1 MSGIDRPAQPPAG
14 SAGTATPDM
23 PDTPA
28 PVLFERDGPIAR
40 IRFNRPAVLNAADR
54 TLAAAF
60 RDACRAVAADPGVR
74 VVVLSGEGRAFMAGG
89 DIAQFRD
96 DPQSVPATLIDPL
109 HDGLR
114 TLSGAPAI
122 VIASLHGPVAGAGM
136 SIALGCDLAI
146 AAEGARFNM
155 AYARLGASCDLGGSW
170 HLPRLVGLR
179 RALEIAL
186 LCDNIDAAQ
195 ALQLGLVNRVVP
207 AAALVD
213 ETQALAERL
222 ARGAP
227 VAQGVIKRLMRESS
241 GRDLAGQLD
250 AERAGFSA
258 CIASADFSEAVAAF
272 LDKRPAAFTGR

>member
-1 MSGIDRPAQPPAG
+1 M
-14 SAGTATPDM
+14 T
-23 PDTPA
+23 A
-28 PVLFERDGPIAR
+28 PVLLEHDGPIATLR
-40 IRFNRPAVLNAADR
+40 LNRPEVLNAAD
-54 TLAAAF
+54 TALAFAF
-60 RDACRAVAADPGVR
+60 RDACLELEADTSVR
-74 VVVLSGEGRAFMAGG
+74 VVVLAGVGRAFMAGG

-109 HDGLR
+109 HDALR
-114 TLSGAPAI
+114 YLSGAPAI
-122 VIASLHGPVAGAGM
+122 VIASLHGAVAGAGM

-146 AAEGARFNM
+146 AADDTRFNM

-179 RALEIAL
+179 RALEIAR
-186 LCDNIDAAQ
+186 LCDNVDAAQ

-258 CIASADFSEAVAAF
+258 CIASADFAEAVAAF
-272 LDKRPAAFTGR
+272 LAKRPAAFTGR

>member
-1 MSGIDRPAQPPAG
+1 MSTPGRPKGEYRSAQHE
-14 SAGTATPDM
+14 GTPVYQ
-23 PDTPA
+23 A
-28 PVLFERDGPIAR
+28 PVLCERDGAIAR
-40 IRFNRPAVLNAADR
+40 ICFNRPAVLNAAD
-54 TLAAAF
+54 TGLAAGF
-60 RDACRAVAADPGVR
+60 RDACVAFAADPGVR
-74 VVVLSGEGRAFMAGG
+74 VVVISGEGRAFMAGG

-109 HDGLR
+109 HEGLKC
-114 TLSGAPAI
+114 LAGAASI
-122 VIASLHGPVAGAGM
+122 VIASLHGVVAGAGM

-146 AAEGARFNM
+146 AAEGTRFNM

-186 LCDNIDAAQ
+186 LCDDLDAAQ

-207 AAALVD
+207 AAELAD
-213 ETQALAERL
+213 ATQVLAERL

-227 VAQGVIKRLMRESS
+227 LAQGLLKRLMRESF

-250 AERAGFSA
+250 AERAGFST
-258 CIASADFSEAVAAF
+258 CLASADFGEAVAAF
-272 LDKRPAAFTGR
+272 LAKRPASFVGR

>member
-1 MSGIDRPAQPPAG
+1 MSGDHRPAGPPAG
-14 SAGTATPDM
+14 SAGTATPDS
-23 PDTPA
+23 PDLPA
-28 PVLFERDGPIAR
+28 PVLFERDGSIAR
-40 IRFNRPAVLNAADR
+40 IRFNRPGVLNAADR
-54 TLAAAF
+54 ALAAAF

-114 TLSGAPAI
+114 HLSDASAI
-122 VIASLHGPVAGAGM
+122 VIASLHGAVAGAGM

-146 AAEGARFNM
+146 AAEGTRFNM

-186 LCDNIDAAQ
+186 LCDNLDAAQ

-207 AAALVD
+207 AAALVE

-227 VAQGVIKRLMRESS
+227 VAQGVIKRLLRESA

-258 CIASADFSEAVAAF
+258 CIASADFGEAVAAF

>member
-1 MSGIDRPAQPPAG
+1 MTL
-14 SAGTATPDM
+14 TA
-23 PDTPA
+23 A
-28 PVLFERDGPIAR
+28 PVQVLREGAIAR
-40 IRFNRPAVLNAADR
+40 IRFNRPAVLNAAD
-54 TLAAAF
+54 TGLAAAF
-60 RDACRAVAADPGVR
+60 REACVAIVADPDTR
-74 VVVLSGEGRAFMAGG
+74 VVVISGEGRAFMAGG

-109 HDGLR
+109 HEGLKC
-114 TLSGAPAI
+114 LAGAAPI
-122 VIASLHGPVAGAGM
+122 VIASLHGAVAGAGM

-146 AAEGARFNM
+146 AAEGTRFNM

-186 LCDNIDAAQ
+186 LCEDIDAAQ

-207 AAALVD
+207 AATLAD
-213 ETQALAERL
+213 ATQALAERL

-227 VAQGVIKRLMRESS
+227 VAQGLLKRLLRESF

-250 AERAGFSA
+250 AERAAFSTCLA
-258 CIASADFSEAVAAF
+258 TVDFGEAVSAF
-272 LDKRPAAFTGR
+272 LAKRPATFVGR